1 MQIIEQGWDGEAEIQ
16 HANTGQLRAF
26 VGVPGVWVRDIVIQV
41 GEDLPT
47 VGRMRFP
54 DIDEVEVDAVFLA
67 FVYFVHAP
75 GMFTIR
81 GSRIGP

>member
-1 MQIIEQGWDGEAEIQ
+1 MK
-16 HANTGQLRAF
+16 
-26 VGVPGVWVRDIVIQV
+26 DIVIQV

-47 VGRMRFP
+47 VDRMRFS